1 MELRAGPYGAGRAGR
16 AGRVWRVW
24 RVGWAAHPRPEAI
37 TPS

>member
-16 AGRVWRVW
+16 VWRVGW
-24 RVGWAAHPRPEAI
+24 VGWAAHPRPEAI

>member
-16 AGRVWRVW
+16 AGWVW